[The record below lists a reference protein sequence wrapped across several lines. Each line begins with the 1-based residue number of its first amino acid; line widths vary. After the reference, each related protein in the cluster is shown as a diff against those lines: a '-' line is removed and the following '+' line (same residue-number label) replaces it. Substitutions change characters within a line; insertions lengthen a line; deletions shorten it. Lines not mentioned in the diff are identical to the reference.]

1 MDQIFDAQF
10 GPSGPMPLREP
21 MQHEADDFY
30 TLSDKTSP
38 HNAMGELIARIS
50 GAKRPAVDALPISV
64 QRRGQAYLVSF
75 LNAVPEPHAEPAPE
89 YVIQLDKQI
98 SSLNG
103 REAWETV
110 PLREPTF
117 AEVCKF
123 YDDKEVKTERAA
135 MLSLMAE
142 LSGVN
147 LFALGKM
154 PLSKFREAQA
164 YLLGFL
170 TYFPTWTS
178 GNASP
183 QM

>member
-1 MDQIFDAQF
+1 MDQIFNAQF

-21 MQHEADDFY
+21 LQHEADDFY
-30 TLSDKTSP
+30 TLSDKTRP

-50 GAKRPAVDALPISV
+50 GAKRPDVDALPISV
-64 QRRGQAYLVSF
+64 QRRGQAYLVAF
-75 LNAVPEPHAEPAPE
+75 LNAVPEPHADPAPE
-89 YVIQLDKQI
+89 YVIQLEKPVTT
-98 SSLNG
+98 LNG
-103 REAWETV
+103 REAWEAV

-117 AEVCKF
+117 AEVGKF
-123 YDDKEVKTERAA
+123 YEEKERKNERAA
-135 MLSLMAE
+135 MLGLMAE

-154 PLSKFREAQA
+154 PLSQFREGQA

-183 QM
+183 PM

>member
-1 MDQIFDAQF
+1 MDQVFDAQF
-10 GPSGPMPLREP
+10 GPAGPMPLREP

-50 GAKRPAVDALPISV
+50 GAKRADVDALPISV

-75 LNAVPEPHAEPAPE
+75 LNAVPEPHTDPAPE
-89 YVIQLDKQI
+89 YVIRLDKPVTT
-98 SSLNG
+98 LNG
-103 REAWETV
+103 REAWEEV
-110 PLREPTF
+110 SLREPTF
-117 AEVCKF
+117 AEVGKF
-123 YDDKEVKTERAA
+123 FDDKERKSERAA
-135 MLSLMAE
+135 MLNLMAE

-154 PLSKFREAQA
+154 PLSQFREGQA

-183 QM
+183 PM